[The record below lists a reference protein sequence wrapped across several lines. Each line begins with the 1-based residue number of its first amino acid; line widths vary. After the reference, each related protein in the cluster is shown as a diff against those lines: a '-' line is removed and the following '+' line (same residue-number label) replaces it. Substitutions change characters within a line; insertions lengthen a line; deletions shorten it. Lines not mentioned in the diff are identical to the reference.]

1 MFSLKLHLI
10 KFFCIHQQVS
20 MRSDQVK
27 YSFLEENSSA
37 LKGTDGGFVKKE
49 EEGHIEELGK
59 KKKLWV

>member
-1 MFSLKLHLI
+1 
-10 KFFCIHQQVS
+10 